1 MKNNSCSSSQ
11 WIAQAGKNTKATT
24 RHKAQLRIKLGGKG
38 LIVTFLFYFAL
49 TNYGTVFKRTVR
61 AAYPTEHPAL
71 YQESALGFPGTGIH
85 ENTTAYSADRCFR
98 AKYYAG

>member
-49 TNYGTVFKRTVR
+49 TKLWN
-61 AAYPTEHPAL
+61 
-71 YQESALGFPGTGIH
+71 
-85 ENTTAYSADRCFR
+85 CF
-98 AKYYAG
+98 